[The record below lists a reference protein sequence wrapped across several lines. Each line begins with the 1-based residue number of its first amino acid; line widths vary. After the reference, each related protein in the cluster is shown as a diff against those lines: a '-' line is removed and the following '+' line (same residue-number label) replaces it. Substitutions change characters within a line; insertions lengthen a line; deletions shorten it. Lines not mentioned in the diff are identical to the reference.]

1 MGVGTLVDFSEM
13 AVGSA
18 GEVEYYLLL
27 SGDLELV
34 KTGDCERLSHEV
46 VEVRRMPTALL
57 PELRADSGELTASV
71 Q

>member
-1 MGVGTLVDFSEM
+1 
-13 AVGSA
+13 
-18 GEVEYYLLL
+18 LL